1 MNNKL
6 KFFGNTLLLGGAVCA
21 FKGLDNRLEVT
32 HCNVTSKK
40 LPEEFDNFT
49 IVHLSDYHCDTVPGL
64 LEAVRCEAPDIIV
77 TTGDMADDEGSY
89 SPSVRLFKHL
99 NQIAPTFAITGNHDL
114 WRSDYNKYES
124 ELIALGIHVLRD
136 ETIYI
141 EKGKSKILMS
151 GIDDPFT
158 REGRNM
164 QRKVISALKKLVIK
178 DNLFNILLFHRANMI
193 DSLKDKGFDLIL
205 AGHMHGGQ
213 FRIPVSGKGMLAPKS
228 GWGSNSP
235 MLFPKYFGGRY
246 EYENT
251 VMIVNRGLGN
261 PMIIPRLFNRPEV
274 TVIKLKKEA

>member
-1 MNNKL
+1 MNNKTR
-6 KFFGNTLLLGGAVCA
+6 FFRNALLFGGAVCA

-32 HCNVTSKK
+32 HCSVASNK
-40 LPEEFDNFT
+40 LPKEFDDFT
-49 IVHLSDYHCDTVPGL
+49 IVQLSDYHCDTVPGL

-99 NQIAPTFAITGNHDL
+99 KEIAPTFAITGNHDL
-114 WRSDYNKYES
+114 WRSDFKKYES
-124 ELIALGIHVLRD
+124 ELIALGIHLLRN
-136 ETIYI
+136 ETVYI
-141 EKGKSKILMS
+141 KKGNSKILIS

-164 QRKVISALKKLVIK
+164 QNKVAASLKKLFI
-178 DNLFNILLFHRANMI
+178 DTNLFNILLFHRANML
-193 DSLKDKGFDLIL
+193 DCLKDKDFDLIL
-205 AGHMHGGQ
+205 SGHMHGGQ
-213 FRIPVSGKGMLAPKS
+213 FRMPVSGKGMLAPKS
-228 GWGSNSP
+228 GWGSNSS

-246 EYENT
+246 SYKNT

-274 TVIKLKKEA
+274 TVIKLKKEI